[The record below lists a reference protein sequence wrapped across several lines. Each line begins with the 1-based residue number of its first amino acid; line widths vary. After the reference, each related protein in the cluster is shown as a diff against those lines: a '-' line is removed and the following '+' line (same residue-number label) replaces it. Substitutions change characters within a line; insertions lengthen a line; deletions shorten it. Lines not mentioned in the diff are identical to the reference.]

1 MRNLLEAVFLRAMQ
15 LFFDANIQPG
25 LQELAPE
32 EAKHAIQVLRHQV
45 GDTLTIVDGR
55 GGWYA
60 GRILAANKRHC
71 QLEVALLRQ
80 ETQRAPY
87 KSTIA
92 IAPPKSGDRFEWF
105 LEKATEIGI
114 DAIQPIISQ
123 HSERRSLRPDRLLKV
138 LESAMKQSA
147 QAWLPKLLPLLPLEK
162 VLTQDSQQHQ
172 LIAWINE
179 GVKSSIAHNYQ
190 PGTDVCI
197 FIGPEGGF
205 SSEEAQMALAAGCQ
219 AVSLGPNRLRTE
231 TAGVVAAQSIV
242 QINWPG

>member
-1 MRNLLEAVFLRAMQ
+1 MQ

-25 LQELAPE
+25 LHELAPE

-45 GDTLTIVDGR
+45 GDTLKLVDGR
-55 GGWYA
+55 GGWYE

-71 QLEVALLRQ
+71 QLEVVLLRQ
-80 ETQRAPY
+80 ERQRAPY
-87 KSTIA
+87 KTTLA

-123 HSERRSLRPDRLLKV
+123 HSERRSLRPERLVKV

-147 QAWLPKLLPLLPLEK
+147 QAWLPALLPVLPFEK
-162 VLTQDSQQHQ
+162 AIAQDQSHTQ
-172 LIAWINE
+172 LIGWINE
-179 GVKSSIAHNYQ
+179 GVKSAIAHNYRA
-190 PGTDVCI
+190 GHNVSI

-205 SSEEAQMALAAGCQ
+205 SPEEAQTALAAGFQ

-231 TAGVVAAQSIV
+231 TAGIVAV
-242 QINWPG
+242 QTIAHINWPD